1 MVYLDSIQGVITETT
16 QVWSSIVGSNWK
28 TIKDIR
34 ELHEFLSPN
43 QYGGNVGIS
52 LLDLMVQGSSSGGLA
67 GSGGGSRNSQDIGR
81 DWLVSWMDNE
91 Q

>member
-1 MVYLDSIQGVITETT
+1 MITETT

-43 QYGGNVGIS
+43 QSGGNVGIS
-52 LLDLMVQGSSSGGLA
+52 LLGLMV
-67 GSGGGSRNSQDIGR
+67 
-81 DWLVSWMDNE
+81 
-91 Q
+91 